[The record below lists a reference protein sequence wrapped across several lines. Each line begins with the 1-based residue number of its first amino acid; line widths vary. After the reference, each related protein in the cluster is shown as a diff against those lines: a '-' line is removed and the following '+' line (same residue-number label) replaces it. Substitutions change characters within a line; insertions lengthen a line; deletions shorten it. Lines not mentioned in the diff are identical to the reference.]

1 MTKPSLT
8 WADLDCPPAARSVG
22 PPADVDTELVLKI
35 RAASPGDELGVARVH
50 VLGWQVAYRGLIA
63 QDYLNGLRPEDKARK
78 YSFDRAAA
86 DMPVTLIAVDE
97 EDVIYGFATTGRSH
111 DSDLPDLGEVWAIYV
126 DPPYWGRGVGRLLM
140 DASRDQLRRDGAR
153 EALMWVLA
161 GNERARRFYE
171 IGGWWPDGARRM
183 EIFGDS
189 ALEEVRYRCAL

>member
-1 MTKPSLT
+1 M
-8 WADLDCPPAARSVG
+8 
-22 PPADVDTELVLKI
+22 LKI
-35 RAASPGDELGVARVH
+35 RAASPGDALGVARVH

-78 YSFDRAAA
+78 YSFDRTAG

-126 DPPYWGRGVGRLLM
+126 DPQYWGKGVGRLLM

-153 EALMWVLA
+153 EALLWVLA

-171 IGGWWPDGARRM
+171 IGGWRPDGARRM
-183 EIFGDS
+183 EIFGGS